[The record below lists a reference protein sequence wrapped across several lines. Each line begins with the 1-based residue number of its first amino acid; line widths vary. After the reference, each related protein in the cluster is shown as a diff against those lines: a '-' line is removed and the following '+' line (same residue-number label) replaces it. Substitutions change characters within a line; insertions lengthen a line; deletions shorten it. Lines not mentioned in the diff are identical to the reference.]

1 MATKSLETDKLTKA
15 LAEIPG
21 IPPVITQVFTY
32 YLSIYERGILEIRIP
47 GLTLEMMG
55 RLLSDFAGFCADY
68 THDAGPDPKAE
79 GWAEKNQW
87 FGKNDTMTLR
97 AFSIHME
104 LVSEGYDTESDTYYA
119 EIDKRLKADFP
130 QYLANEQ

>member
-21 IPPVITQVFTY
+21 IPPVITQVFTC
-32 YLSIYERGILEIRIP
+32 YLSIYELGIREIRIP

-55 RLLSDFAGFCADY
+55 RLLSDFAEFCADY

-79 GWAEKNQW
+79 GWAEKNLW

-119 EIDKRLKADFP
+119 EIDKRLKAEFP